1 MDPAGDETSKETQ
14 VRKPQTWKCRSVLL
28 PWNDPYQNNCSLSM
42 HEYQRIVVERNNEL
56 AQHVIIIH
64 MFDKYKRVLGGGI
77 QPTKREEERRVIQRK
92 GRRALLICVCQHL
105 LWYISGVKMQGYL
118 NSSPSSLN
126 NFTFQTLKG
135 ETEIYK
141 QLFNYF

>member
-1 MDPAGDETSKETQ
+1 
-14 VRKPQTWKCRSVLL
+14 
-28 PWNDPYQNNCSLSM
+28 M

-64 MFDKYKRVLGGGI
+64 MFDKYKREGGYSAN
-77 QPTKREEERRVIQRK
+77 QKRGGEKSDTEKRKESVIN
-92 GRRALLICVCQHL
+92 LCVCQHL

-118 NSSPSSLN
+118 NSSLSSLN

-135 ETEIYK
+135 ETEM
-141 QLFNYF
+141 

>member
-1 MDPAGDETSKETQ
+1 
-14 VRKPQTWKCRSVLL
+14 
-28 PWNDPYQNNCSLSM
+28 M

-64 MFDKYKRVLGGGI
+64 MFDKYKRVGEEGGDI

-92 GRRALLICVCQHL
+92 GRKALLICVCQHL
-105 LWYISGVKMQGYL
+105 LWYISGIKIQGYL

-135 ETEIYK
+135 ETGI
-141 QLFNYF
+141 